1 LKEDGVGLG
10 HANAAIP
17 QEVLDVAA
25 AYEKAI
31 IDGTVKVPADEDE
44 LVAFTPVAPDAVG
57 AAATA
62 PAATPTA

>member
-1 LKEDGVGLG
+1 
-10 HANAAIP
+10 
-17 QEVLDVAA
+17 VLDVAA

-44 LVAFTPVAPDAVG
+44 LAAFTPVAPDAIG
-57 AAATA
+57 AAAAA